1 MKSSKLMIAVA
12 FAMFVLIASSHA
24 QTLSMNVT
32 IPFTFTVG
40 HQILAAGDYCVIEQ
54 HTALKVVPADG
65 HSGVIVL
72 TNATGG
78 RSDEDH
84 TSRLVFHRYGDRYF
98 LSQAWLGGSAR
109 EVFTSAAELEYAR
122 TTKQEQAIVLA
133 SRLDKK

>member
-32 IPFTFTVG
+32 IPFAFTVG
-40 HQILAAGDYCVIEQ
+40 HQTLAAGDYSVIEQ
-54 HTALKVVPADG
+54 HTALKLVPADG
-65 HSGVIVL
+65 HSGAIVL

-78 RSDEDH
+78 HGDEDR

-98 LSQAWLGGSAR
+98 LSQAWIDGGGR
-109 EVFTSAAELEYAR
+109 EVFASAAELEYAR
-122 TTKQEQAIVLA
+122 TTKQEQTIVLA
-133 SRLDKK
+133 TR